1 MKSPRILGQMLAV
14 CLPGLAGLFAISGQS
29 SAPLASQFSTEVT
42 AEHVEFAGDANS
54 VYSQPMEEIRLVI
67 QQGLQAEPVDISA
80 YLHDALTQLYGK
92 SLSEASA
99 MTYHMT
105 WVDGKPVV
113 VCDGEDTFEISFGAR
128 GTILVVARHS
138 MQVPR

>member
-1 MKSPRILGQMLAV
+1 MKSPRILGRTLAV
-14 CLPGLAGLFAISGQS
+14 CLPGLAGLFVLSSQS
-29 SAPLASQFSTEVT
+29 SAPLAAQFSTEVT
-42 AEHVEFAGDANS
+42 AEHVELAADANS

-67 QQGLQAEPVDISA
+67 QQGLQADPADIVS
-80 YLHDALTQLYGK
+80 YLHDVLSQLYGK

-113 VCDGEDTFEISFGAR
+113 VCDGEESFEITFGER
-128 GTILVVARHS
+128 GTIQVVARHS
-138 MQVPR
+138 MLVPR